1 MGDKIFICQNHPWMK
16 KAYPSIKE
24 SYIEEMMDDLFICG
38 CYPWMKSTDKDD
50 E

>member
-16 KAYPSIKE
+16 KASIKE

-38 CYPWMKSTDKDD
+38 YHPWMKSTDKDD
-50 E
+50 G